1 MVVWAHEWHAKR
13 VVAVRKSTQQA
24 NSTRRPIPRS
34 RPIPWRRQ
42 AKSAPQVTVSCRRS
56 PAKSAGPTT
65 SPFDAFTRSA
75 ALPHPTQ
82 AMPWSVTT
90 TVAAVTTM
98 QGCQG
103 NDVWSE
109 TQTNWSHN
117 SHGWTDA
124 SSWWSEGEQ
133 HEHTAQTEQ
142 TPAQSPWHLE
152 SVRLRA
158 AFAESIARA
167 QTEQTALESMP
178 HPQTE
183 HTALESMP
191 HAQTEPGFSGGGS
204 QETALESM
212 ASAQTEQ
219 TELESMAPRI
229 SNAAQQLEAVR
240 RLLMRDGAHQVQE
253 QEQVQDQVHSG
264 SGPGAGGDGDS
275 KEQVPNGDIIFLFYK
290 SNQAWSG
297 SCGEIGAVLSWA
309 TGKNTPPKRKVL
321 CMSCAEYK
329 AAEGNISI
337 YGPEDYSE
345 VADQE
350 TMDLH
355 RKIIEQQHCVIDML
369 EQQQLQRKANQA
381 AAGAAMSKAG
391 PSKLQTSL
399 DKPGMAVKL
408 LRPATFMNDPD

>member
-1 MVVWAHEWHAKR
+1 MVVRAHEWHAKR

-24 NSTRRPIPRS
+24 SSTP
-34 RPIPWRRQ
+34 PWRQQ

-109 TQTNWSHN
+109 TQTNRSHN
-117 SHGWTDA
+117 SHGWNDA

-219 TELESMAPRI
+219 TELESMAPRT
-229 SNAAQQLEAVR
+229 SNAAQQLEAVH
-240 RLLMRDGAHQVQE
+240 RLVMRNGAHQVQE

-275 KEQVPNGDIIFLFYK
+275 KEQVPNGDIIFCFYR

-309 TGKNTPPKRKVL
+309 TGEIRLPSGRFSACRVQSTRQLRATSRSTDQRTTARWQIKRQWTCIGKSSSSSTTSST
-321 CMSCAEYK
+321 CSSSSSC
-329 AAEGNISI
+329 S
-337 YGPEDYSE
+337 S
-345 VADQE
+345 
-350 TMDLH
+350 H
-355 RKIIEQQHCVIDML
+355 RRRQRRRHQRPIRRQQARPCLRQDPANCRRL
-369 EQQQLQRKANQA
+369 WTSQGWPSSCFGQRL
-381 AAGAAMSKAG
+381 S
-391 PSKLQTSL
+391 
-399 DKPGMAVKL
+399 
-408 LRPATFMNDPD
+408 